1 MVVPPPVAATPDDP
15 ELATG
20 ATLTELPRVVA
31 DEPDDALDAL
41 EYVPLPP
48 NARTVAAAFASHT
61 NAPMAN
67 VIANVEMPNVFFINS
82 LYLFNDITNVR
93 IGSTAFYTKIHIA
106 TRPTVN
112 YPV

>member
-1 MVVPPPVAATPDDP
+1 MKVLFIGDVVGEIGRQMIEDHLYRIKKEKQID
-15 ELATG
+15 
-20 ATLTELPRVVA
+20 
-31 DEPDDALDAL
+31 
-41 EYVPLPP
+41 
-48 NARTVAAAFASHT
+48 F
-61 NAPMAN
+61 

-106 TRPTVN
+106 TRPTAN